1 MKLRIKSSLAPAIV
15 RGTKHDRIVAGT
27 IWEVNGQKW
36 DHYFVAV
43 TPGITFEQIEWVR
56 NIPVAEYTEKN
67 VWSTK
72 GNEKYVVRTYKD
84 GRKTCTCYGF
94 MYRKQCKHT
103 KV

>member
-1 MKLRIKSSLAPAIV
+1 M
-15 RGTKHDRIVAGT
+15 
-27 IWEVNGQKW
+27 GQRVW
-36 DHYFVAV
+36 
-43 TPGITFEQIEWVR
+43 GWLLIGGQIEWVR